1 MTGNPETT
9 GVRRATSGWPTIAPE
24 FQLYSRMRS
33 LIRRS
38 CAKADIKQGD
48 PMATVRISGGVVHD
62 LPADLRTA
70 LASDPHARV
79 AWEDISPLA
88 RNEWICW
95 TISVK
100 KDQTRRQHVERVCSE
115 LKEGMR
121 RPCCWPG
128 CPHR

>member
-1 MTGNPETT
+1 MT
-9 GVRRATSGWPTIAPE
+9 
-24 FQLYSRMRS
+24 
-33 LIRRS
+33 
-38 CAKADIKQGD
+38 
-48 PMATVRISGGVVHD
+48 TVRISGGVVHD
-62 LPADLRTA
+62 LPTDLRSA
-70 LASDPHARV
+70 LASDANALA
-79 AWEDISPLA
+79 AWKHITPLA

-100 KDQTRRQHVERVCSE
+100 KEETRRQRVERVCSE